1 MLKLEPG
8 LEWADFD
15 MRMDYVGDRASKTK
29 QSFMNVL
36 QDHSRRARVKFSILS
51 WRVNCLELQPATNR
65 AVLARLTQEQ
75 IDNRTTR
82 GTTPGLIDP
91 LLPDTPA
98 NRIPVPGNGNRRS
111 ILPSSND
118 LANVPAS
125 TGTPRPHR
133 KRKVPTLYIDADELS
148 DLDFDRMSSREM
160 KHAKRQ
166 AQNP

>member
-8 LEWADFD
+8 LGWADFD

-29 QSFMNVL
+29 QSFINVL
-36 QDHSRRARVKFSILS
+36 QDQSRRARVKFSILS
-51 WRVNCLELQPATNR
+51 WRVNCPELQPATNK

-98 NRIPVPGNGNRRS
+98 NRIPVPGNRNRRS

-118 LANVPAS
+118 SANVPTS
-125 TGTPRPHR
+125 TETPRPGR
-133 KRKVPTLYIDADELS
+133 KRKMPTLYIEADGS
-148 DLDFDRMSSREM
+148 SVLDFNR
-160 KHAKRQ
+160 KGAKRV